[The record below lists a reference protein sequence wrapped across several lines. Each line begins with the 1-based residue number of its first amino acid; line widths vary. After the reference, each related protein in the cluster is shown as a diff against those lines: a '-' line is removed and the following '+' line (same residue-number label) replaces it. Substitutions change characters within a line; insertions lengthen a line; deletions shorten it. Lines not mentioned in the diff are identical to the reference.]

1 MAAQTRPAA
10 LRQGCRPALQHAE
23 EFPMTTPTTSAVAP
37 LADGEFA
44 LHDLRVRVVE
54 VGARCTCS
62 MRVGDLVELRG
73 GKLSIPGDRSFCL
86 YALQAVIPLLPAKQ
100 RMNHPA
106 DWMETDGTCTCPDPA
121 CKLLMQIERTRVST
135 FRHDEVSAQVAWED
149 VRSAR
154 PAP

>member
-1 MAAQTRPAA
+1 MTDPAPPNPSA
-10 LRQGCRPALQHAE
+10 SEHA
-23 EFPMTTPTTSAVAP
+23 PP

-54 VGARCTCS
+54 VGPRCTCS
-62 MRVGDLVELRG
+62 MSVGDHVELRG
-73 GKLSIPGDRSFCL
+73 GKLAIPGDRSFCL

-106 DWMETDGTCTCPDPA
+106 DWMETDSTCTCPDPA
-121 CKLLMQIERTRVST
+121 CRLLMQIERTRVST

-149 VRSAR
+149 VRSGGR
-154 PAP
+154 VD

>member
-1 MAAQTRPAA
+1 MTVPSNPAA
-10 LRQGCRPALQHAE
+10 PA
-23 EFPMTTPTTSAVAP
+23 

-62 MRVGDLVELRG
+62 MSVGDQIELRG

-106 DWMETDGTCTCPDPA
+106 DWMETDSTCTCPDPA
-121 CKLLMQIERTRVST
+121 CKLLMQIERTRLST

-149 VRSAR
+149 VRSAQ
-154 PAP
+154 PVP